1 MKIFLDT
8 ADIAEVKKANETG
21 MIDGI
26 TTNPSLATKTSI
38 TYKDSVKQ
46 ILELIDGPVSL
57 EVLSTDYDGMVSEG
71 KKLAAFGKNVI
82 VKLPMCK
89 DAIRATQTLGESGIK
104 VNMTLIFSAPQAL
117 LAAKAGAY
125 IVSPFV
131 GRFHDV
137 SAEGL
142 ELISD
147 IREIYDN
154 FDYETQILAASFR
167 TAFHIKEVARIGA
180 DIATIAPD
188 IFWKLFDHPMTDA
201 GLKKFIEDFSKS
213 GVEPLVTK

>member
-8 ADIAEVKKANETG
+8 ADIVEVRKAFETG
-21 MIDGI
+21 VIDGV
-26 TTNPSLATKTSI
+26 TTNPSLAAKSTTS
-38 TYKDSVKQ
+38 YKESVKQ
-46 ILELIDGPVSL
+46 IIELVKGPVSL
-57 EVLSTDYDGMVSEG
+57 EVISTDYEGMVEEG
-71 KKLAAFGKNVI
+71 KKLMDYGENVI
-82 VKLPMCK
+82 VKLPMGK
-89 DAIRATQTLGESGIK
+89 EAVRATQTLAQSNIK
-104 VNMTLIFSAPQAL
+104 VNMTLIFSATQAL

-131 GRFHDV
+131 GRIHDI

-142 ELISD
+142 DLISD

-154 FDYETQILAASFR
+154 YDFETQILAASFR

-188 IFWKLFDHPMTDA
+188 IFWKLFDHPMTEL
-201 GLKKFIEDFSKS
+201 GLKKFLEDFEKA
-213 GVEPLVTK
+213 GVERLV